1 MSGDLKRAVAE
12 RLAEKKKEEEKRF
25 LEEESKKTTQET
37 PYGLFAVREGV
48 YRTKLSDSESSP
60 PLKFVA
66 SKIPNFPKFLETGK
80 VERVAGRKL
89 RRSRKSKN
97 KKNRSTRRRK

>member
-1 MSGDLKRAVAE
+1 MDLKKAVAE
-12 RLAEKKKEEEKRF
+12 RLAEKKKEEEKRL

-37 PYGLFAVREGV
+37 PYGLFAVRKGV
-48 YRTKLSDSESSP
+48 YETRLPGSKSPSP

-66 SKIPNFPKFLETGK
+66 SDIPNLPKFM
-80 VERVAGRKL
+80 ERGEVTRIAGRKL

>member
-1 MSGDLKRAVAE
+1 MDLKKAVAE
-12 RLAEKKKEEEKRF
+12 RLAEKKKEEEKRV

-48 YRTKLSDSESSP
+48 YRTNSSSP

-66 SKIPNFPKFLETGK
+66 SHMPNFEKFVAEGK
-80 VERVAGRKL
+80 IERVAGRKL